1 MFIRSINSIRSFAT
15 RPALAKLANS
25 EKIKS
30 NPFIT
35 CKRKEFNL
43 SLNEI
48 KYKSEKF
55 GKVAL
60 ASDGWR
66 HNKSKGDFFTI
77 HPTTNTKN
85 GQSHETAK
93 NFKNLEV
100 NQSII
105 EVLEETYGINAP
117 TYIQGESIPKLLDGN
132 HALIAAETG
141 CGKTLSYLIPVIQQI
156 IKEKQKLNK
165 RDFNT
170 PLGLILLPGREL
182 ASQIGN
188 IAEDLGKHFN
198 LKVKTILGGRTKQL
212 MLNPSFEDVDLL
224 VG

>member
-1 MFIRSINSIRSFAT
+1 MFIRSINNIRGFAT
-15 RPALAKLANS
+15 RPALVKS

-48 KYKSEKF
+48 TYKPEKF
-55 GKVAL
+55 GKIPL

-66 HNKSKGDFFTI
+66 HNKSKGDYFTI

-85 GQSHETAK
+85 GQSHEIVK
-93 NFKNLEV
+93 NFKSLEV

-105 EVLEETYGINAP
+105 EVLEETYGISVP

-156 IKEKQKLNK
+156 LIEKQKSNK

-170 PLGLILLPGREL
+170 PFGLILLPGREL